1 MTAFLRPLAVLH
13 LFVFQS
19 VHFTL
24 FPRAHVKAVLLLL
37 LQKVLSELQAENL
50 RKLKD
55 REQELKELKKAM
67 EVMKVRRRS

>member
-1 MTAFLRPLAVLH
+1 MPVPKPLL
-13 LFVFQS
+13 S
-19 VHFTL
+19 
-24 FPRAHVKAVLLLL
+24 L

-67 EVMKVRRRS
+67 EVMKVRRRSVSRPKLTWKQVEYMPFDPW